1 MSNLEFSTWVLYI
14 VRMFLLHYSRT
25 GRCWSFPCTR
35 WSYKTWK
42 TVRRKLESFDVTSLP
57 NFKSLCLS
65 RLDITPEG
73 KCLCPQL
80 PETLG
85 AVVEVDFFCWMCLAG
100 NLYGPKIETIQGL
113 KDPHEYSSRI
123 YPLCWQYLTQD
134 IWEVHRLYEVSPF
147 TWQLP
152 FGWLLILVF
161 SIFEYFHFNGCR
173 ISHISSTLKTANS
186 SPDFH
191 WKWLWF
197 SLFQPWQ
204 NHLKPSLVWVM
215 WDRFLSNP
223 ELPEYWHAAWHSLW
237 CLFNFC

>member
-1 MSNLEFSTWVLYI
+1 
-14 VRMFLLHYSRT
+14 MFLLHYSRT
-25 GRCWSFPCTR
+25 GRCWWFPCTR

-42 TVRRKLESFDVTSLP
+42 NVRRKLESFDVTSLP

-85 AVVEVDFFCWMCLAG
+85 AVVEVDFFCWMWLAG
-100 NLYGPKIETIQGL
+100 NLYGPKIETIQGS

-152 FGWLLILVF
+152 SDDCWFLCFPSLSISTSMDVGYLISLLLKKLPIHHQIFAGNGCGFHFFNRDRIIWSHHSFGWCETDSCPIQNFRGTGMRHGIVFDACLIF
-161 SIFEYFHFNGCR
+161 ASYYR
-173 ISHISSTLKTANS
+173 YISPSTST
-186 SPDFH
+186 
-191 WKWLWF
+191 W
-197 SLFQPWQ
+197 
-204 NHLKPSLVWVM
+204 
-215 WDRFLSNP
+215 
-223 ELPEYWHAAWHSLW
+223 
-237 CLFNFC
+237 